1 MKDEAFQQ
9 SVDEGRMLEGKL
21 KEEIFRKELENR
33 KKLEET
39 RVEKV
44 KNEAFKEG
52 FEKGF
57 TEEKVKY
64 DEWAKKRE
72 DWYAEQGQKTVEAIN
87 DLKQGYEERI
97 KKEEEKQ
104 RETFL
109 MFMEYSNKL
118 FSLQKKLKFVEK
130 SKQLGKI
137 RVESGIEMFLIS
149 SPMEEDKIN
158 EAEMVLRIKDHNEN
172 IIQ

>member
-1 MKDEAFQQ
+1 MESIKKYREHQEKMKMMNKAHEEEKKKLQEQLEYKEKQTNGLKNQVRKLKQFALEVELYRGNSWYETTVKDEAFQQ

-64 DEWAKKRE
+64 DKWAKKRE
-72 DWYAEQGQKTVEAIN
+72 DWYAEQG
-87 DLKQGYEERI
+87 
-97 KKEEEKQ
+97 
-104 RETFL
+104 
-109 MFMEYSNKL
+109 
-118 FSLQKKLKFVEK
+118 
-130 SKQLGKI
+130 
-137 RVESGIEMFLIS
+137 
-149 SPMEEDKIN
+149 
-158 EAEMVLRIKDHNEN
+158 
-172 IIQ
+172 